1 MAVVMIDGID
11 EEAELDV
18 PADVWQTRKQ
28 AAAYLKLGEST
39 LAKLFLT
46 GDGPPAVKIGR
57 SVRYSITDL
66 DNWMSAH
73 RRRSTSDRG
82 PANDEIKGR

>member
-1 MAVVMIDGID
+1 MSMLMIDGQD
-11 EEAELDV
+11 EQARATV
-18 PADVWQTRKQ
+18 SADVWQTRKQ

-39 LAKLFLT
+39 LAKLFLS

-66 DNWMSAH
+66 DNWMATR
-73 RRRSTSDRG
+73 RRRSSSDQGQSR
-82 PANDEIKGR
+82 